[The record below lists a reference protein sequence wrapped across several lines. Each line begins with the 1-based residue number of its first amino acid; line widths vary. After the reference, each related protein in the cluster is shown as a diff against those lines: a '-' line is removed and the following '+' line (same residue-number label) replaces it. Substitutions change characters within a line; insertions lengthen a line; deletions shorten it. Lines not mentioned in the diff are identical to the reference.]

1 MGRKLRFAKEHEAQ
15 LRFGLENAWTQNRIV
30 LLSDQVDVLIT
41 RERIVI
47 HVNYA
52 VWRTIEALDER
63 GLAIACAE
71 IARQKWAPISHI
83 AEAFGLSRPT
93 IYRWMEKLDATYVP
107 SDSRQSARD
116 LSNLGLSNHMVRF
129 VRQHLDLP
137 DEELVELVWQKFSR
151 PIDVY
156 GIRRLRDGIASR
168 QRHKDPDPPS
178 PPLPSGQKLLFE
190 IPASQSADELPP
202 EAKEEST
209 QEEPAEAATQ
219 EAGVPKPSSPPLPS
233 EEKMLLEIPASQS
246 ADELSPG
253 AKEEPTQEEP
263 AEAATQEAEVPG
275 LPPPSPAAVRGRALS
290 EGRQESLEAGL
301 TLALPWVRQ
310 AHLTETVQRLL
321 PETAPGLLPSV
332 FGMLGL
338 SLLGISS
345 PEGVKELHRRDFA
358 PLTLDPAGLPL
369 EEQIRSMSRTLAPH
383 GEALIEAT
391 GQHMASALCDPGEV
405 PVVYVDGHFVP
416 YSGRHRIGQGYST
429 KLRQAMR
436 GHMSTYLHLRH
447 GGQARPLLF
456 TISGG
461 DDPFRPR
468 ILQLAEQFRA
478 GTGQTPLLVFDRGG
492 SGWEMVESLSSQGQP
507 FTCYLTNPKTVMAKY
522 MPDPVWEP
530 LSLKRSGRSALA
542 EGYRV
547 RIERGGQ
554 SFFLHAVRFH
564 GKEDEILVA
573 ATSLASPTE
582 EVLPLLWGRWGI
594 ENSFKFYGA
603 FGLNHLGVHGI
614 RTTEEIAAEQPE
626 RLVANPVH
634 AKLVRTCE
642 TLEKELVWLE
652 ERCGTRTGKSGIILG
667 LSAAASEQEH
677 QRWADLNEKLQ
688 AAEVALEDEP
698 TRITWAER
706 VTKTGRE
713 AFDYGPKM
721 VQDVLR
727 VVALN
732 AEHAVRDVICEIYPN
747 PRHERRLARM
757 LLTAPGFY
765 EAKDDTLTVSLRQPD
780 RRRFRQV
787 AQHVVDRFTSLH
799 LRHPLDP
806 SLTLRWTLHA

>member
-1 MGRKLRFAKEHEAQ
+1 
-15 LRFGLENAWTQNRIV
+15 
-30 LLSDQVDVLIT
+30 
-41 RERIVI
+41 
-47 HVNYA
+47 
-52 VWRTIEALDER
+52 
-63 GLAIACAE
+63 
-71 IARQKWAPISHI
+71 
-83 AEAFGLSRPT
+83 
-93 IYRWMEKLDATYVP
+93 
-107 SDSRQSARD
+107 
-116 LSNLGLSNHMVRF
+116 
-129 VRQHLDLP
+129 
-137 DEELVELVWQKFSR
+137 
-151 PIDVY
+151 
-156 GIRRLRDGIASR
+156 
-168 QRHKDPDPPS
+168 
-178 PPLPSGQKLLFE
+178 
-190 IPASQSADELPP
+190 
-202 EAKEEST
+202 
-209 QEEPAEAATQ
+209 
-219 EAGVPKPSSPPLPS
+219 
-233 EEKMLLEIPASQS
+233 
-246 ADELSPG
+246 
-253 AKEEPTQEEP
+253 
-263 AEAATQEAEVPG
+263 
-275 LPPPSPAAVRGRALS
+275 
-290 EGRQESLEAGL
+290 
-301 TLALPWVRQ
+301 
-310 AHLTETVQRLL
+310 
-321 PETAPGLLPSV
+321 
-332 FGMLGL
+332 
-338 SLLGISS
+338 
-345 PEGVKELHRRDFA
+345 
-358 PLTLDPAGLPL
+358 
-369 EEQIRSMSRTLAPH
+369 
-383 GEALIEAT
+383 
-391 GQHMASALCDPGEV
+391 
-405 PVVYVDGHFVP
+405 
-416 YSGRHRIGQGYST
+416 
-429 KLRQAMR
+429 MR

-456 TISGG
+456 TVSGG

-530 LSLKRSGRSALA
+530 LSLKRSGRSVLA

-573 ATSLASPTE
+573 ATSLTSPTE

-799 LRHPLDP
+799 LRHPLYP